1 MHPRSCPLCLFE
13 MESAANFCP
22 RCGHNLSQAPLEGW
36 VVKGVDLRHV
46 ARWQRRL
53 LWYVLAAMLM
63 QCLPAM
69 GPPSLMAKL
78 LDENAIAALLVFLG
92 CVAFLVLIL
101 VGVVRMLGAL
111 RKPVW
116 MQVLYGVFLLAP
128 CVNLLLLLI
137 ANRHATQALRAAGL
151 KVGFMGVPDEQVVR
165 VLSRFN
171 CRQCGYSLIGN
182 LSGRCPECGTP
193 SPFAAMIMPAP
204 SVPPTPL

>member
-1 MHPRSCPLCLFE
+1 MHPPSCPLCLLE
-13 MESAANFCP
+13 IQAAANFCP
-22 RCGHNLSQAPLEGW
+22 RCGHNLSEAPLEGW

-63 QCLPAM
+63 QCLPVV
-69 GPPSLMAKL
+69 GPPGIMAKL
-78 LDENAIAALLVFLG
+78 IDENLVVALLVSAGFL
-92 CVAFLVLIL
+92 AFLVLIL
-101 VGVVRMLGAL
+101 VGVVRMLSAL

-137 ANRHATQALRAAGL
+137 ANRHATQALRSAGL
-151 KVGFMGVPDEQVVR
+151 KVGFMGVPDAQVVR
-165 VLSRFN
+165 VLDRFN

-182 LSGRCPECGTP
+182 TSGRCPECGTP
-193 SPFAAMIMPAP
+193 SPFAAMAVPAP
-204 SVPPTPL
+204 GVPPMP